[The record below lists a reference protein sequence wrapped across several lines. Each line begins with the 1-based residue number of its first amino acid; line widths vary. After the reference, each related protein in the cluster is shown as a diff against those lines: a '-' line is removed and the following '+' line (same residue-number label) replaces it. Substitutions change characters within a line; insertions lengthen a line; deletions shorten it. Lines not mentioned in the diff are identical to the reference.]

1 MTDPVIQ
8 PPLRLGLVFFH
19 RYDEAIMRRLVKS
32 FASGRSPWVVV
43 DAPPIHALF
52 LNCGT
57 RSGDREDIALLR
69 LAVDA
74 ERATRR
80 RFGDALPQMAL
91 RKPLRP
97 LEVRLV
103 LEMAAAS
110 LVPEHVESVLPHTRP
125 GGARDAGPTSRPM
138 PGVTGPVTRSA
149 PAAPRLPTAPQLPVS
164 AQLPVSQQRP
174 VTPRV
179 PAGPGTLREPPHD
192 DPRSTRR

>member
-1 MTDPVIQ
+1 
-8 PPLRLGLVFFH
+8 
-19 RYDEAIMRRLVKS
+19 
-32 FASGRSPWVVV
+32 
-43 DAPPIHALF
+43 
-52 LNCGT
+52 
-57 RSGDREDIALLR
+57 
-69 LAVDA
+69 
-74 ERATRR
+74 
-80 RFGDALPQMAL
+80 MAL

-125 GGARDAGPTSRPM
+125 GGARDNGPMSRPM

-164 AQLPVSQQRP
+164 AQRP